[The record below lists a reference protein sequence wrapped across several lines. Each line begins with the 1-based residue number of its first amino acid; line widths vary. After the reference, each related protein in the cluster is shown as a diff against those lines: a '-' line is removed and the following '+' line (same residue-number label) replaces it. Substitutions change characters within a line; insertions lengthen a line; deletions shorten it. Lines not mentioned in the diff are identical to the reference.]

1 MRGKIKDTVKEML
14 LKERNSQRMTYFMA
28 LDLVI
33 THALFSRVIF
43 GAYLLF

>member
-1 MRGKIKDTVKEML
+1 MRGEIKDAVKEML
-14 LKERNSQRMTYFMA
+14 LKERNSQRMTHFMA

-33 THALFSRVIF
+33 THALFFRVVF